1 MKKKL
6 LSALLCAAMT
16 VLMTACGLSAP
27 EEPASDA
34 KTDTKT
40 DAPADEKTDDATEDK
55 ADDAATAPAGEAEV
69 VLTFAEVNPLDT
81 IVGQMD
87 TAFKD
92 KVAELLGGTR
102 IDEGLVATEITIF
115 ADKVCVDEETVRLR
129 SHIANM
135 EDTLSKDEPVGRKL
149 DFIAQEMNREANTIL
164 SKANDAELSSLA
176 IDLKTGIEKIREQIQ
191 NIE

>member
-16 VLMTACGLSAP
+16 VSMTACGLSAP

-55 ADDAATAPAGEAEV
+55 ADDAAAPAGEAEV

-92 KVAELLGGTR
+92 KVE
-102 IDEGLVATEITIF
+102 
-115 ADKVCVDEETVRLR
+115 
-129 SHIANM
+129 
-135 EDTLSKDEPVGRKL
+135 
-149 DFIAQEMNREANTIL
+149 
-164 SKANDAELSSLA
+164 ELSGGQIQ
-176 IDLKTGIEKIREQIQ
+176 IDLQASGVLGA
-191 NIE
+191 